1 MIECE
6 ITLRW
11 QESFETFSR
20 LVKLEIIE
28 DFNFSFD
35 PEKIQRFLTRKKSFF
50 LIFLIFFFTYS
61 W

>member
-1 MIECE
+1 MIKCE

-28 DFNFSFD
+28 DFNISFD
-35 PEKIQRFLTRKKSFF
+35 PEKIQRFWHAKKASFLSF
-50 LIFLIFFFTYS
+50 
-61 W
+61 